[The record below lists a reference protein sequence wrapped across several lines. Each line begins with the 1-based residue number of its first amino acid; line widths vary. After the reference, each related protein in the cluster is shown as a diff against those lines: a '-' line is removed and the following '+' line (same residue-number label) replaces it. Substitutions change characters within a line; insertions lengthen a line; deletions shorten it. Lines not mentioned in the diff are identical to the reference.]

1 MFTIIT
7 MILVIIGSINWFSV
21 GVFDF
26 NIINWIFT
34 AEAYLGAQIV
44 YGLVGIAGLWLI
56 IYLIVNKF
64 RPSSIGAPDSMR
76 KDCCIQKSSRDMDI
90 LVDNTNNE
98 DIKN

>member
-1 MFTIIT
+1 MFTIIA
-7 MILVIIGSINWFSV
+7 MILVIIGSINWFAV

-26 NIINWIFT
+26 NIVEAIFT

-44 YGLVGIAGLWLI
+44 YGLVGVAGLWLL

-64 RPSSIGAPDSMR
+64 SPSRIGAPDAMKKNSCNH
-76 KDCCIQKSSRDMDI
+76 KKSSDMDI